1 MLVSHSKARYIS
13 FSAAIALCGVI
24 FSGPVAVGLAYVFA
38 PQPFWQGVDAFV
50 QNYSWL
56 QTLPYLF
63 GFLIVGGFILFM
75 ASLSEG
81 VEANLRPLGVTA
93 LVLTSVF
100 AALIFTNYLLQT
112 TFIPLWVRNGNAILG
127 VVTMENPESLGWS
140 LELFGYGILGI
151 AMALISPVFQR
162 KGRQGAIRVLLQLN
176 CVVSVVSAVLF
187 PLVPGW
193 VLTSGGLIAGV
204 LWSLLIALLMILVML
219 EFKFGRSIGEG
230 RSGG

>member
-1 MLVSHSKARYIS
+1 MVVSHSKARYIS
-13 FSAAIALCGVI
+13 ISAAIALFGVI

-38 PQPFWQGVDAFV
+38 PQPVWQGVDAFV

-81 VEANLRPLGVTA
+81 VQADMRPLGVTA

-112 TFIPLWVRNGNAILG
+112 SFIPLWVKSGNAILG

-140 LELFGYGILGI
+140 LELFGYGFLGI
-151 AMALISPVFQR
+151 ATALIAPLFQR
-162 KGRQGAIRVLLQLN
+162 GGRQGAIRILLQLN
-176 CVVSVVSAVLF
+176 CIVSVASAVLF

-193 VLTSGGLIAGV
+193 VLTPIGLIAGMV
-204 LWSLLIALLMILVML
+204 WNLLIAVLMILVIL
-219 EFKFGRSIGEG
+219 EFNFGRSNGE
-230 RSGG
+230 RSEG

>member
-13 FSAAIALCGVI
+13 VSAAIALCGVI

-38 PQPFWQGVDAFV
+38 PQPVWQGVDAFV

-151 AMALISPVFQR
+151 AMALIAPVFQR

-204 LWSLLIALLMILVML
+204 LWSLLIAVLMILVML
-219 EFKFGRSIGEG
+219 EFKFGRSIAEG